1 MTKHRFPW
9 IKIGVFFLIFIL
21 FLTLPLFA
29 QEEGTPWS
37 QYAKAAALF
46 QQKMP
51 SQEIIPLVREVQAS
65 TQDPVLFGRV
75 VFLASAAFERENEYD
90 KALLELQKLYEPGR
104 NLPEAMLAESYVRS
118 SLLYLKQHNLRSAK
132 KFFNKALETGSN
144 PFVKQEALLGL
155 AWIAADK
162 DEWEVS
168 DSLLSE
174 LTSVD
179 SLQIKDERIV
189 ILKARHAMALEK
201 PQEAI
206 ELLGDTKSVTGLY
219 FLAKAHEH
227 AGNRIMAV
235 SVYKKLHDLYPS
247 TPEAKQAL
255 FQAAEVFMRAGD
267 WLAARSEF
275 KRLLESGL
283 QNADAI
289 HFRLG
294 WINLNLN
301 QLGEALAEFR
311 YTPASENASYFK
323 YMEAECLRR
332 QGAEDITKLNQSIM
346 LFHNIASID
355 IHSPLA
361 PLAKLKA
368 ALTEMEKGDSTV
380 ALVSLR
386 QFINLYP
393 KDELS
398 PAVYFL
404 LGVNERPGAS
414 QKYFDQI
421 IQQSQKSHFFDV
433 SYFALQNHDFNKGN
447 YQKVITRNA
456 SMPQQAVAGEL
467 NYWQRANHLLMGES
481 AYFLKH
487 YSQALS
493 EYKLAVN
500 PDNDDLTEKSRIGQ
514 AWCKLHLAGPDT
526 ALALFERIRKELRGT
541 NKILADY
548 GYATVQFIRQE
559 YLAAL
564 KAYPIS
570 INTLE
575 FPELKPLV
583 INSLFRS
590 GQSYYR
596 LQYYVQA
603 IETWDRLVREYPDSK
618 LAVESMFNIADIY
631 FRANHF
637 GEADS
642 VYQVLISSYPEDP
655 LAVESALKLAQS
667 AYNAGDYETS
677 VARYQAFIDKY
688 PENEKNKEAL
698 EGIQL
703 SYYQMGQIDQA
714 SETLKKVIDQTTNSD
729 LAIDARYRIAINNF
743 QEKKYQEAIEA
754 FKEILT
760 LYPNSS
766 YAVDAQFALS
776 KCYVAQEDYKSASEE
791 FLRFIQYFPQ
801 SSQLP
806 EAYFL
811 LGVAYYQ
818 LESYLSAVDYFAKV
832 VQDYSSSEYYGPALK
847 NSAWCYDRLQEKE
860 KAAQA
865 FTDYLASYPK
875 AEDSQTILLQ
885 VARLMLET
893 GKNQDA
899 ISRLETLQKSQDP
912 AVSMEASFR
921 LGMYYLENDKS
932 TKAEQAFKQATN
944 PNGGDN
950 YYRLSSL
957 AQLAALYENLGQQQ
971 KAISTY
977 ELLAN
982 STSEERWTAAAK
994 ERIDMLRLQANQENQ

>member
-1 MTKHRFPW
+1 MAMHRFPR
-9 IKIGVFFLIFIL
+9 IMIGVFYLVLFGLLVSPLI
-21 FLTLPLFA
+21 A
-29 QEEGTPWS
+29 QEEDSPWTL
-37 QYAKAAALF
+37 YERAATLF
-46 QQKMP
+46 QQKA
-51 SQEIIPLVREVQAS
+51 SFQEINTLLKKVQE
-65 TQDPVLFGRV
+65 TTHDPVIFGRA
-75 VFLASAAFERENEYD
+75 VFLAASALERESQFE

-104 NLPEAMLAESYVRS
+104 NLPKAMMAESELRV

-132 KFFNKALETGSN
+132 AHFKKTLEIGSN
-144 PFVKQEALLGL
+144 PFIKQEALLGL
-155 AWIAADK
+155 AWLAADQ
-162 DEWEVS
+162 DQWQIS
-168 DSLLSE
+168 DSLVSL
-174 LTSVD
+174 LTSSD
-179 SLQIKDERIV
+179 SLQIKDDRIV
-189 ILKARHAMALEK
+189 ILKARQAMALEK
-201 PQEAI
+201 PQDAI
-206 ELLGDTKSVTGLY
+206 QLLANTNTQTGLY
-219 FLAKAHEH
+219 FLAKAHEQ

-235 SVYKKLHDLYPS
+235 SVYKKLHDLYPY

-275 KRLLESGL
+275 KRLLESGS

-301 QLGEALAEFR
+301 QLNDALAEFR
-311 YTPASENASYFK
+311 YTPAAENASYFK

-332 QGAEDITKLNQSIM
+332 QGSEDVTKFNQSIM

-355 IHSPLA
+355 INSPLA

-414 QKYFDQI
+414 QRYFDQLV
-421 IQQSQKSHFFDV
+421 QQSQKSHFFDV
-433 SYFALQNHDFNKGN
+433 AYFALQNYDFNKSD

-456 SMPQQAVAGEL
+456 SLAHQAETGEL
-467 NYWQRANHLLMGES
+467 NYWQRANHLLMSES

-487 YSQALS
+487 YNQALA
-493 EYKLAVN
+493 EYKLVVN
-500 PDNDDLTEKSRIGQ
+500 SNNDDLTQKSRIGQ
-514 AWCKLHLAGPDT
+514 AWCKLQLVGPDS
-526 ALALFERIRKELRGT
+526 ALASFKVIRKELKGT

-548 GYATVQFIRQE
+548 GYATMQFIRKE
-559 YLAAL
+559 YLEAL

-570 INTLE
+570 LNTLE
-575 FPELKPLV
+575 FPQLKPLV

-590 GQSYYR
+590 GQCYFR

-603 IETWDRLVREYPDSK
+603 IETWDRLVREYPNTD
-618 LAVESMFNIADIY
+618 LAVESLFNIADIY

-637 GEADS
+637 SEADS
-642 VYQVLISSYPEDP
+642 VYQLLISDYPDDP

-667 AYNAGDYETS
+667 AYNAGDYEAS
-677 VARYQAFIDKY
+677 VARYQAFLSKY
-688 PENEKNKEAL
+688 PEHEKNKEAL

-729 LAIDARYRIAINNF
+729 LAIDARYRIALNNY

-754 FKEILT
+754 FKEILS
-760 LYPNSS
+760 LYPNST

-776 KCYVAQEDYKSASEE
+776 KCYMAQEDYKSASEE

-801 SSQLP
+801 SPQLP

-811 LGVAYYQ
+811 LGVGYYQ
-818 LESYLSAVDYFAKV
+818 LESYLSAVDYFGKV
-832 VQDYSSSEYYGPALK
+832 IGDYSTSEYYGPALK
-847 NSAWCYDRLQEKE
+847 NSAWCYDRLQERE
-860 KAAQA
+860 KAIQA
-865 FTDYLASYPK
+865 FSGYLSSYPK
-875 AEDSQTILLQ
+875 AEDAQTIQLQ

-893 GKNQDA
+893 GKTQDGVT
-899 ISRLETLQKSQDP
+899 RLQSMQKSQDL
-912 AVSMEASFR
+912 AISLEANYR
-921 LGMYYLENDKS
+921 LGMYYLESDKA
-932 TKAEQAFKQATN
+932 TKAEQAFKVAMN
-944 PNGGDN
+944 PTGGDN

-957 AQLAALYENLGQQQ
+957 AQLAALYENQGESQ

-982 STSEERWTAAAK
+982 STSEERWTSAAK
-994 ERIDMLRLQANQENQ
+994 ERIDMLRLQTNQGSE